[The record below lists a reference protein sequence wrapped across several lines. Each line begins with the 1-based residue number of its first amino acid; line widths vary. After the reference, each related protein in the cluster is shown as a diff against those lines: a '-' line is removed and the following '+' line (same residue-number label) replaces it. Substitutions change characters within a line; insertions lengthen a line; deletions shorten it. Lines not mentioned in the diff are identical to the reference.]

1 MHQEQPQAAGVDVA
15 QAAVL
20 LGITAQ
26 AVRKRVRRGTLS
38 AYKVDGTW
46 RIVLPA
52 AQATQVEPAQDAG
65 SAAARAEDVPPGYAA
80 LVQRLESEVAF
91 LRQLTEHQA
100 GIIASYAQQAQ
111 IAAPVDTTASLQAPE
126 MTLTPSDVAASTTA
140 TSLEEKR
147 RWWRLW

>member
-52 AQATQVEPAQDAG
+52 AQATAGQPAQDAG

-111 IAAPVDTTASLQAPE
+111 LAPPVDATALSGLAELPFFGAE
-126 MTLTPSDVAASTTA
+126 ATPSTTTTPPAA
-140 TSLEEKR
+140 KR
-147 RWWRLW
+147 AWWRVW